1 VFLPQSSDRR
11 PLTRKPEWRKDG
23 NLRTFK
29 TYYGHHDIKVSVGES
44 LLNQLKAAAAG
55 VLAVSGNLLRAP
67 PWRRMSG
74 PTKMDWRFG
83 CADSNP
89 SWLDLQGEN
98 HAY

>member
-29 TYYGHHDIKVSVGES
+29 TYYGHHDIKVSVVES

-55 VLAVSGNLLRAP
+55 VLAVSGNLL
-67 PWRRMSG
+67 SSS
-74 PTKMDWRFG
+74 F
-83 CADSNP
+83 ADFEGVRERP
-89 SWLDLQGEN
+89 GG
-98 HAY
+98 

>member
-44 LLNQLKAAAAG
+44 LLNQLKAAAAAG
-55 VLAVSGNLLRAP
+55 VLAVSGNLLRGGQPLLGVECQAQLRWIGGSAARTP
-67 PWRRMSG
+67 IHLG
-74 PTKMDWRFG
+74 
-83 CADSNP
+83 
-89 SWLDLQGEN
+89 
-98 HAY
+98 

>member
-44 LLNQLKAAAAG
+44 LLNQLKAAAAPLPVCLRFLEIYLEPLLG
-55 VLAVSGNLLRAP
+55 VECQAQLRWIGGSAARTP
-67 PWRRMSG
+67 IHLG
-74 PTKMDWRFG
+74 
-83 CADSNP
+83 
-89 SWLDLQGEN
+89 
-98 HAY
+98 